1 MADNQIRMPSG
12 QGGLIRYSEEEK
24 SRLEFSPGM
33 VLILCILLIVF
44 IILLHLFGG
53 RFFA

>member
-12 QGGLIRYSEEEK
+12 QGGLIRYSEEAHSK
-24 SRLEFSPGM
+24 IEFSPGM
-33 VLILCILLIVF
+33 VLIICILLIIFVIF
-44 IILLHLFGG
+44 LHLFGG